1 MIKKI
6 KKTIEA
12 MMTDEMRQCLAHLH
26 MHARVNMGGALKVF
40 FDSLLQ
46 ELNQQAG
53 FQTFMPIWQ
62 PVSALAAR
70 SHYSSLLCYLLQI
83 VLKKTKIRQSYI

>member
-1 MIKKI
+1 
-6 KKTIEA
+6 
-12 MMTDEMRQCLAHLH
+12 
-26 MHARVNMGGALKVF
+26 
-40 FDSLLQ
+40 LLQ

-53 FQTFMPIWQ
+53 FQTFTPIWQ

-83 VLKKTKIRQSYI
+83 ILKKLKSDKVTFEIND